1 MLLLLSLVKFQAN
14 EQEAELEL
22 EVGPENDDGQA
33 EKWRGNIVVVVGG
46 GWEGGVASAVLTKR
60 EHRTP
65 GQPLLSL
72 KIQRERTTE

>member
-33 EKWRGNIVVVVGG
+33 EKWRGNVVVVGVWG
-46 GWEGGVASAVLTKR
+46 GSCLR
-60 EHRTP
+60 CP
-65 GQPLLSL
+65 DQ
-72 KIQRERTTE
+72 ERTQDSRAATVKSKNTKGKNH